1 MAHHGRGFIT
11 PAAQRRGMDISQER
25 LREDIEANAAFG
37 AVDAAEGRGRT
48 LLTGSDT
55 DRQARERFVDRLGDA
70 GLDVRVDA
78 VGNVA
83 GRWAPPGC
91 DPDAAP
97 VAFGSHLDSVPRG
110 GIFDGP
116 LGTYAALEGVRAMQD
131 AGVTPDR
138 PIEVVSFTEE
148 EGARFGIGTLGS
160 SVAGGHRDAADALAL
175 TDDEGVTLRE
185 RLDAIGFHGDDE
197 IDPETWD
204 AWVELHIEQG
214 TRLTETGADVGVVEA
229 ITGITN
235 CEVEIAG
242 EADHAG
248 STPMYER
255 TDALTAGA
263 EFVLDVER
271 AAEEVAAGRESAVAT
286 VGQGTIEPNAR
297 NIVPGTVRYQLDLR
311 DTDTGTMDRLV
322 DRCRSSL
329 ARLERT
335 EGVDTDLD
343 RYRTS
348 PPTPM
353 ADRCLGAADD
363 AAAVRDA
370 DAIRLHSAA
379 VHDTANLAGATD
391 VGLLFAPSVDGA
403 SHSPREWTDWDDCAT
418 AAGVLAETVRTLAT

>member
-1 MAHHGRGFIT
+1 
-11 PAAQRRGMDISQER
+11 MDISQER

-160 SVAGGHRDAADALAL
+160 SVAGGHRDAVDALAL
-175 TDDEGVTLRE
+175 TDDGVTLRE
-185 RLDAIGFHGDDE
+185 RLDSIGFHGDDR

-204 AWVELHIEQG
+204 AWMELHIEQG
-214 TRLTETGADVGVVEA
+214 TRLTGANADVGVVSA
-229 ITGITN
+229 VTGITN
-235 CEVEIAG
+235 CEITIAG

-248 STPMYER
+248 STPMYDR
-255 TDALTAGA
+255 SDALTAGA
-263 EFVLDVER
+263 EFVLAVER
-271 AAEEVAAGRESAVAT
+271 AAEEVAADRESAVAT
-286 VGQGTIEPNAR
+286 VGQGAIEPNAR
-297 NIVPGTVRYQLDLR
+297 NIVPGNVRYHLDLR
-311 DTDTGTMDRLV
+311 DTDMGTMDRLV
-322 DRCRSSL
+322 DRCQSSL

-335 EGVDTDLD
+335 AGVETAID

-348 PPTPM
+348 PPTPT
-353 ADRCLGAADD
+353 ADRCLAAAED
-363 AAAVRDA
+363 AAAAQGA
-370 DAIRLHSAA
+370 DAIQLHSAA
-379 VHDTANLAGATD
+379 VHDTAKLAGATD
-391 VGLLFAPSVDGA
+391 AGLLFAPSVDGA

-418 AAGVLAETVRTLAT
+418 AAGVLAETVRALAR